1 MYSELFRYFIQHK
14 KLNLPGIGNFSLERK
29 PAEADF
35 INKCILP
42 PVYSIEL
49 HQQEYEKPSHKF
61 YTWIATALNISEK
74 EAVIRVND
82 FAFDMKNNISNGNK
96 IEWCGIGVLSKGAG
110 DKIKFLNEEFSS
122 MEKTIPAEKI
132 IRERA
137 EHSVLVGERERTSAE
152 MTEYLNQPDAKRSLW
167 WIFPF
172 ALLLL
177 SFVFI
182 GWYFSKYG
190 IESSSVRNTQNV
202 NSGSTTESYRE
213 IK

>member
-14 KLNLPGIGNFSLERK
+14 KLNLPGIGNFVLERK

-35 INKCILP
+35 VNKCILP
-42 PVYSIEL
+42 PSYSVAL
-49 HQQEYEKPSHKF
+49 HQHEEEKPSHKF
-61 YTWIATALNISEK
+61 YTWIAAAFNISEK
-74 EAVIRVND
+74 EAVIRFND
-82 FAFDMKNNISNGNK
+82 FVFDLKNNISTDNK
-96 IEWCGIGVLSKGAG
+96 IEWSGIGVLSKGEG
-110 DKIKFLNEEFSS
+110 GKIKFLNEELSLI
-122 MEKTIPAEKI
+122 EKTIPAEKI

-152 MTEYLNQPDAKRSLW
+152 MTEYLNQPDAKRNLW
-167 WIFPF
+167 WIFP
-172 ALLLL
+172 LTLILL
-177 SFVFI
+177 SLVFI
-182 GWYFSKYG
+182 SWYFSKYG

>member
-14 KLNLPGIGNFSLERK
+14 KLNLPGIGNFRLERK
-29 PAEADF
+29 PAETDF

-49 HQQEYEKPSHKF
+49 HQQEYEKPSHHF
-61 YTWIATALNISEK
+61 YIWIATALNITEK

-82 FAFDMKNNISNGNK
+82 FVFDFKKNISIGNK
-96 IEWCGIGVLSKGAG
+96 IEWSGIGVLSKGLG
-110 DKIKFLNEEFSS
+110 GKIKFLNEELPSI
-122 MEKTIPAEKI
+122 EKTISAEKI

-137 EHSVLVGERERTSAE
+137 EHSVLVGEWERTSAE
-152 MTEYLNQPDAKRSLW
+152 MTEYLNQPDVKRNLW
-167 WIFPF
+167 WIFPL
-172 ALLLL
+172 ALVLVF
-177 SFVFI
+177 FVFI

-190 IESSSVRNTQNV
+190 IEISSVKNTQNV

>member
-14 KLNLPGIGNFSLERK
+14 KLNLPGIGNFRLERK
-29 PAEADF
+29 PAETDF

-49 HQQEYEKPSHKF
+49 HQQEYEKPSHHF
-61 YTWIATALNISEK
+61 YIWIATALNITEK

-82 FAFDMKNNISNGNK
+82 FVFDFKKNISIGNK
-96 IEWCGIGVLSKGAG
+96 IEWSGIGVLSKGLG
-110 DKIKFLNEEFSS
+110 GKIKFLNEELPSI
-122 MEKTIPAEKI
+122 EKTISAEKI

-137 EHSVLVGERERTSAE
+137 EHSVLVGEWERTSAE
-152 MTEYLNQPDAKRSLW
+152 MTEYLNQPDIKRNLW
-167 WIFPF
+167 WIFPL
-172 ALLLL
+172 ALVLV

-190 IESSSVRNTQNV
+190 IEISSVKNTQNV
-202 NSGSTTESYRE
+202 NSGSTTETYRE